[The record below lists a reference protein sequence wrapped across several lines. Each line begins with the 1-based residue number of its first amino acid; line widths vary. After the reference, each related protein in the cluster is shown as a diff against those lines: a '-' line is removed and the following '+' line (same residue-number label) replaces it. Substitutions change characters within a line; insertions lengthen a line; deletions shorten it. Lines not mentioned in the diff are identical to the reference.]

1 MSMYEF
7 HIDVLICTEVDQSL
21 FRFAAFIYVAVLG
34 ALVALPSSFDVFVPN
49 DNSTTS
55 FIAYPTTFDRWASVI
70 PPVEMEF
77 PSDATY
83 SIYNLFAVSI
93 GVYVVQQSV
102 TSLGMA
108 FLDMLLIL
116 PNLARALFIFFVVLS
131 CHFLHKLSQLWFL

>member
-1 MSMYEF
+1 MIFAE
-7 HIDVLICTEVDQSL
+7 VLICSKFYQSL

-34 ALVALPSSFDVFVPN
+34 SLVTLPSSFDVFVPN

-55 FIAYPTTFDRWASVI
+55 FIAYPTTFDRWANVI
-70 PPVEMEF
+70 PPEEMDF

-102 TSLGMA
+102 TSLG
-108 FLDMLLIL
+108 L
-116 PNLARALFIFFVVLS
+116 IFFGYVALVAEYM
-131 CHFLHKLSQLWFL
+131 